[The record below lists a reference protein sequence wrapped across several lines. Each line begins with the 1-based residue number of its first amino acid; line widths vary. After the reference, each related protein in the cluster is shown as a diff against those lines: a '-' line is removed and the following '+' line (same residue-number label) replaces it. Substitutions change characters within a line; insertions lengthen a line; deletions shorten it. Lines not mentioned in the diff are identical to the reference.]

1 MRTLSVVMIT
11 LGLVLGGCAAVQDM
25 VKPSDNGSASTMPTT
40 KQDSGK
46 ATPPPVITEFGDI
59 PIPPELKRDDSQ
71 SFVYEAPNV
80 VIGVMTYT
88 GRVTAPSVSEFFRAQ
103 MPEQGWH
110 FVNAYKD
117 NNIDLFF
124 MKENRSCQISIKPSM
139 LSTKVIIKVGPSG
152 PSS

>member
-1 MRTLSVVMIT
+1 MLS
-11 LGLVLGGCAAVQDM
+11 GCETMQNMA
-25 VKPSDNGSASTMPTT
+25 KSSDSGSAKSSSATA
-40 KQDSGK
+40 QDSGK

-88 GRVTAPSVSEFFRAQ
+88 GRVTAPSVSEFFRGQ
-103 MPEQGWH
+103 MPEQGWK

-117 NNIDLFF
+117 NDIDLFF
-124 MKENRSCQISIKPSM
+124 MKGNRSCQISIKPSM
-139 LSTKVIIKVGPSG
+139 LTTKVIIKVGPSG
-152 PSS
+152 